1 MKTVAI
7 FTAFVSPHLGG
18 VERYTEKIAQ
28 QLINQGYRVII
39 VTTNSHEL
47 LELENSHMMTIY
59 RFPSKSL
66 FKQRY
71 PIFNKN
77 NIYKSMFERLKKE
90 NIDFII
96 CNTRFYLTTLMG
108 LKMAKLKNI
117 PGIVI
122 EHGGGYVQVGE
133 NVKGHIVLDS
143 CAKIYEHV
151 ITFLI
156 KRYHPNFYAVSK
168 RSMSWLKKFGIKASG
183 VIYNS
188 VDSSLYTQYKNK
200 SYLSGLEDKITVS
213 FAGRVIKE
221 KGVLLL
227 LEAFERLNNREN
239 VVLVIAGDG
248 PLLEELRLQY
258 QDDSSII
265 FTGKLNFDQTMS
277 LMSQSD
283 IFVNPS
289 IYAEGLPTAVL
300 EAGMLKCA
308 VLATD
313 RGGVLEVI
321 TDNSKGVIIDDSID
335 SIKKELELLITN
347 ESQRSKLQE
356 EIHYQVLKHFTWE
369 VTVQSL
375 VANILESD

>member
-1 MKTVAI
+1 M
-7 FTAFVSPHLGG
+7 
-18 VERYTEKIAQ
+18 
-28 QLINQGYRVII
+28 
-39 VTTNSHEL
+39 
-47 LELENSHMMTIY
+47 
-59 RFPSKSL
+59 
-66 FKQRY
+66 
-71 PIFNKN
+71 
-77 NIYKSMFERLKKE
+77 
-90 NIDFII
+90 
-96 CNTRFYLTTLMG
+96 
-108 LKMAKLKNI
+108 
-117 PGIVI
+117 
-122 EHGGGYVQVGE
+122 
-133 NVKGHIVLDS
+133 DS

-200 SYLSGLEDKITVS
+200 SYLSELEDKIIVS

-313 RGGVLEVI
+313 RGGVVEVI